1 MNYNFLDFLNK
12 HQLNENDENIS
23 NLLVSR
29 ERIGLTD
36 LNKQISIDNKKN
48 EFIKKI
54 QDKIN
59 ETNKKNQEMKKPAL
73 ETKAEDVWT
82 VLSQKIQNDFKPTK
96 ASVTD
101 DKILWMYVLAQPNQN
116 ITLASNPAQQP
127 ELKPQQ
133 PTKK

>member
-1 MNYNFLDFLNK
+1 MNSDFLNFLNK
-12 HQLNENDENIS
+12 HQLNENNGNVTNSVI
-23 NLLVSR
+23 SR
-29 ERIGLTD
+29 ERLGLTD

-96 ASVTD
+96 ASATD
-101 DKILWMYVLAQPNQN
+101 DKILWMYILSQPNQN
-116 ITLASNPAQQP
+116 IKLASNPAQQP
-127 ELKPQQ
+127 AAPSG
-133 PTKK
+133 T